1 MESCGALSPI
11 ANLRDLDGCYF
22 AAGPNWLFKISDGK
36 LADPEGHELSAVA
49 LSQPSAGQSSV
60 MLTPGVRLT
69 ETPAKSTVMVQGNT
83 RKLIGVKQFGTV
95 RLTFVDAVGTTTFKR
110 ERCS

>member
-60 MLTPGVRLT
+60 VLTPGVRLT